1 MPKTLVWKGNQLAKI
16 GSQRRSEKRYDFSVR
31 LGGAIKW
38 MCRSPAAL
46 RAPKSGRVEKWR
58 GGLGGAYRLPAL
70 SVAGASLASPC
81 SVSTSRSSNRA
92 CGFLAHGSPTGFTD
106 QHTMALSRI
115 GRDSENI
122 AIFAGK

>member
-1 MPKTLVWKGNQLAKI
+1 MPEPPIDDLGQVPETLV
-16 GSQRRSEKRYDFSVR
+16 
-31 LGGAIKW
+31 
-38 MCRSPAAL
+38 CRGVSSAETTAECQTE
-46 RAPKSGRVEKWR
+46 RESRVEKWR

-106 QHTMALSRI
+106 QHTMVSLHFS
-115 GRDSENI
+115 RDSENFT
-122 AIFAGK
+122 IFAGK